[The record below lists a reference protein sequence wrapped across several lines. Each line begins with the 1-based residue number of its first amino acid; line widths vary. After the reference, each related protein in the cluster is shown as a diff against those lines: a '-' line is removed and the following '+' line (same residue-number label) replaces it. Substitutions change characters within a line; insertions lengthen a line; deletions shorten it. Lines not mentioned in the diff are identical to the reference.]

1 MEKLISCI
9 ITNSTKVT
17 GEQIQYVLAEFEKLN
32 ITVQR
37 VQRLGIDGVRLN
49 LWARKKMIFP
59 QIEESIKADI
69 NLLTNDPKPRKLL
82 FSDMDSTIITV
93 ECIDEIADFLGLRHQ
108 VQELTA
114 KSMRG
119 EIDFSESL
127 KERVKLLKGLTITD
141 LDECFKSRIEISKG
155 AKTLVSTMRKFGAK
169 SVLISGGFS
178 FFSDKVSSLVGFD
191 RSFANELIVEDN
203 LITGYLKEPLLDRKL
218 KRSILLAVC
227 REMDIDARDVIAV
240 GDGANDVDMI
250 LEAGLGVS
258 YYGQPVL
265 KAASDIRISYSN
277 FRALLYCQGI
287 GENEFVLE

>member
-59 QIEESIKADI
+59 EIEESIKADI

-178 FFSDKVSSLVGFD
+178 FFSDKVSCHFLW
-191 RSFANELIVEDN
+191 
-203 LITGYLKEPLLDRKL
+203 P
-218 KRSILLAVC
+218 
-227 REMDIDARDVIAV
+227 
-240 GDGANDVDMI
+240 MI
-250 LEAGLGVS
+250 LKGFCGDPIMFNA
-258 YYGQPVL
+258 
-265 KAASDIRISYSN
+265 DT
-277 FRALLYCQGI
+277 
-287 GENEFVLE
+287 